1 MKNHLNPYLILLLI
15 ILLAGSCKEKY
26 TPKPR
31 GFFRIDFPEKAY
43 QPFDNNYPFAF
54 EYPAYTSLQPD
65 SSPNAEP
72 YWMNIVSEQ
81 NNATIHLSYKRVR
94 NNLAGLTEESHEL
107 VYKHSIKAN
116 AINEKIYVNAE
127 KKVFGTLYEIK
138 GNAASPYQF
147 HLTDSVKHFIR
158 GSFYISETPNYD
170 SLNPVIDFY
179 KEDIIHLVETFSWK
193 NNATDN

>member
-1 MKNHLNPYLILLLI
+1 MKINLIFLTLLL
-15 ILLAGSCKEKY
+15 LAAGCKDKY

-31 GFFRIDFPEKAY
+31 GYFRIGFPEKAY
-43 QPFDNNYPFAF
+43 HAFDTNYPFAF
-54 EYPAYTSLQPD
+54 EYPVYANTQPD
-65 SSPNAEP
+65 SSYNAEP
-72 YWMNIVSEQ
+72 FWMNIVSEQ
-81 NNATIHLSYKRVR
+81 NNATIHLSYKPVK
-94 NNLAGLTEESHEL
+94 NNLADLTEESREL

-116 AINEKIYVNAE
+116 AINEKIYVNAD
-127 KKVFGTLYEIK
+127 KRIFGTLYEIK

-193 NNATDN
+193 Q

>member
-1 MKNHLNPYLILLLI
+1 MKFSAKQYLIFFSI
-15 ILLAGSCKEKY
+15 ILITGSCDNKY

-31 GFFRIDFPEKAY
+31 GYFRIDFPEKAY
-43 QPFDNNYPFAF
+43 QPFDTSYPFAF
-54 EYPAYTSLQPD
+54 EYPVYANTQPD
-65 SSPNAEP
+65 SSYNAEP

-81 NNATIHLSYKRVR
+81 NNATIHLSYKPVT
-94 NNLAGLTEESHEL
+94 NNLAILTEESHEL

-116 AINEKIYVNAE
+116 AINEKIYVNAG
-127 KKVFGTLYEIK
+127 KRVFGTLYEIK

-193 NNATDN
+193 Q